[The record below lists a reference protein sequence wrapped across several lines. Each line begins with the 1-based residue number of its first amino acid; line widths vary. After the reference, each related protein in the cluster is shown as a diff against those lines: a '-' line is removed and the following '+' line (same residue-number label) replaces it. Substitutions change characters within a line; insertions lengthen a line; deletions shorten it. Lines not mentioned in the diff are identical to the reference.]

1 MTPSCDFYRE
11 MMQCSSGLRDPGQTA
26 FRNNICGKLSSRQ
39 FQVGGLSE
47 GQRVNLTQHMMPRHP
62 HQQIDF
68 YRARVFCGTYNR
80 DGSMFISAVQVY
92 VCNVYGEEENHYSLD
107 LRPDTLDRFCVFSL
121 RFSSDDK
128 ELITACSDGY
138 LYIYNREICDRT
150 LKIDAHQD
158 DADAV
163 ALDDQSSHIIF
174 SAGDDGLCK
183 VWDRRCLSEANPRP
197 VGTLAGHKDGIT
209 FIDTKGDGRHLIT
222 NSKDQTIKLWDI
234 RQFSQRDGI
243 AATLGEVQRQS
254 WDYRWQDVP
263 KRVMRDALV
272 KLPGDSSVMT
282 YAGHLVKHTLLR
294 ARFSPPATTG
304 QRYIYTACAKGRVVV
319 YDTLTGEVVQTLMT
333 DNYNCVCVRDV
344 SWSPSQPGELVS
356 SSWDGLLQLWI
367 PHPRIRQAGAGT
379 TSSHESAGTHSHII

>member
-1 MTPSCDFYRE
+1 
-11 MMQCSSGLRDPGQTA
+11 
-26 FRNNICGKLSSRQ
+26 
-39 FQVGGLSE
+39 
-47 GQRVNLTQHMMPRHP
+47 VNLTQHMMPRHP
-62 HQQIDF
+62 YLIDF

-80 DGSMFISAVQVY
+80 DGSMFISAVQDKRLYLYETSKFEKYKSIVGRDIGWSILDVVFSQDQYWFAYSTWSPCIY

-138 LYIYNREICDRT
+138 LYVYNREICDRT

-163 ALDDQSSHIIF
+163 ALDEQSPHIIF

-209 FIDTKGDGRHLIT
+209 FIDTKGDGRYLIT

-243 AATLGEVQRQS
+243 AATLGEVQRQP

-263 KRVMRDALV
+263 KRVTRDALV

-319 YDTLTGEVVQTLMT
+319 YDALTGEVVKTLMT
-333 DNYNCVCVRDV
+333 GNHNSVCVRDV
-344 SWSPSQPGELVS
+344 SWSPSQPAELIS

-367 PHPRIRQAGAGT
+367 PRPRIGDRRLYFLT
-379 TSSHESAGTHSHII
+379 